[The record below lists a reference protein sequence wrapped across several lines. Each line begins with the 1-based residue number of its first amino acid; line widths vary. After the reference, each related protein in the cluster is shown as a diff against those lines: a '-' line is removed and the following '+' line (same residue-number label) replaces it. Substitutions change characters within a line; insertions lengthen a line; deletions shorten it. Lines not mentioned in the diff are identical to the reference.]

1 MENRNHKQVNKIPF
15 KFDSRYVFSDTLTR
29 MLRIV
34 GEDKGVENLVMS
46 SKLPYVFTKDP
57 VPLIFNFSLVEAIIR
72 DPYAKCSWL
81 LSNREIQSSILITF
95 DLTENTIE
103 KTILVIFEMEIVNR
117 ELIPEEYHNKIK
129 YAFPDICIEMIKNL
143 ERQLEEDNKDIYHY
157 ESKIFNYSR
166 EKIWDIITN
175 FHVLMSKEKVITN
188 CSIMTPVTKEG
199 IEISFFVPEK
209 KKFCKLK
216 INKYKKDEKNNKWIL
231 GSLPLCGPF
240 AHSENYWTLI
250 KLGDNETLVSNT
262 SKYIEQNS
270 PEITKKLSEEK
281 IRTFI
286 TIENFLKNSDN
297 NKQKDINSIHNKNES
312 EDKKKK

>member
-1 MENRNHKQVNKIPF
+1 M
-15 KFDSRYVFSDTLTR
+15 
-29 MLRIV
+29 
-34 GEDKGVENLVMS
+34 
-46 SKLPYVFTKDP
+46 
-57 VPLIFNFSLVEAIIR
+57 
-72 DPYAKCSWL
+72 
-81 LSNREIQSSILITF
+81 
-95 DLTENTIE
+95 
-103 KTILVIFEMEIVNR
+103 
-117 ELIPEEYHNKIK
+117 
-129 YAFPDICIEMIKNL
+129 
-143 ERQLEEDNKDIYHY
+143 
-157 ESKIFNYSR
+157 
-166 EKIWDIITN
+166 
-175 FHVLMSKEKVITN
+175 
-188 CSIMTPVTKEG
+188 
-199 IEISFFVPEK
+199 
-209 KKFCKLK
+209 
-216 INKYKKDEKNNKWIL
+216 

>member
-1 MENRNHKQVNKIPF
+1 MESSNQKQVNKIPF

-29 MLRIV
+29 MKKIV
-34 GEDKGVENLVMS
+34 GEDKGVENLVMA

-57 VPLIFNFSLVEAIIR
+57 VPLVFNYSLVEGMIR
-72 DPYAKCSWL
+72 DPYAKCTWL
-81 LSNREIQSSILITF
+81 VSNRDIPSPILITF

-103 KTILVIFEMEIVNR
+103 KTVLVIFEMEIVNR

-129 YAFPDICIEMIKNL
+129 TVFPDICVEMIKNL

-166 EKIWDIITN
+166 EKIWEIITN
-175 FHVLMSKEKVITN
+175 FHVLMAKEGVITN
-188 CSIMTPVTKEG
+188 CSIMAPVTKEG
-199 IEISFFVPEK
+199 IEISFIVPEK
-209 KKFCKLK
+209 KKLCRLK
-216 INKYKKDEKNNKWIL
+216 INKYKKDEKNNKWVL
-231 GSLPLCGPF
+231 GNLPLCGPF

-262 SKYIEQNS
+262 SKYIEQIDS
-270 PEITKKLSEEK
+270 DIAKKLSEEK

-286 TIENFLKNSDN
+286 TIENFLKNDDN
-297 NKQKDINSIHNKNES
+297 NKQKDINSIHNEE
-312 EDKKKK
+312 EDEKKKKK